1 MGIFTHIIGSVQII
15 RKIWTVKIFVV
26 IVLSRQQR
34 YYTRYHRFLMD
45 LIKEITSYYEITSLN
60 SDFKI
65 SLITPL
71 SITNSGVPIEPGATS
86 YLSKIITKSPFSFQ

>member
-1 MGIFTHIIGSVQII
+1 
-15 RKIWTVKIFVV
+15 
-26 IVLSRQQR
+26 
-34 YYTRYHRFLMD
+34 MD
-45 LIKEITSYYEITSLN
+45 FIKEITSYYEITSLN

-71 SITNSGVPIEPGATS
+71 SITNSGVPIEPGPTT